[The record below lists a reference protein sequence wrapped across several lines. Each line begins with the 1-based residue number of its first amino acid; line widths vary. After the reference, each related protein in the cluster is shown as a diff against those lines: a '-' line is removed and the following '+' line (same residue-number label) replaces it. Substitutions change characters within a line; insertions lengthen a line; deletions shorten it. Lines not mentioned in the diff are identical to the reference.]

1 MPLFEQ
7 ISEIEWTKEFLKILE
22 TIYPGDS
29 MKIIDKGGMVEL
41 ANHAPRLCFRYI
53 V

>member
-41 ANHAPRLCFRYI
+41 AHHAPRLCFRHI